1 MFPLDT
7 LRFGGD
13 LELTAPGG
21 GRIRLESTADHTL
34 RIRAGRDDALWQ
46 LLRTAR
52 TYAPE
57 LRPRRLRDLRNP
69 LSQTVELYLDGEQLM
84 EWPTGTFP
92 RVRSWRALF
101 RLLRER

>member
-1 MFPLDT
+1 M
-7 LRFGGD
+7 LRFDGN

-21 GRIRLESTADHTL
+21 GQIRIQSAAGEPL

-46 LLRTAR
+46 LFRTAR

-57 LRPRRLRDLRNP
+57 LQPRRLRDLRNP
-69 LSQTVELYLDGEQLM
+69 LAQSVELYLEDERLL
-84 EWPTGTFP
+84 EWPTGAFP
-92 RVRSWRALF
+92 RVRSWRSLF